1 MALRWIKKS
10 VIQNIANKLKG
21 RDPSISSVQGNQIAT
36 KISELEMVQAI
47 TPNKALSNAN
57 TSYTIPKGRNTGG
70 VVSVSAE
77 TRQDITLKTSTTDY
91 TAHDGMALVK
101 LVVPALDSHPV
112 VCGLKNPGANASVTI
127 SGVNF
132 DPVGFYMGAAAN
144 TGGSASKYAIAGILM
159 DQGTTY
165 GVAEYSSS
173 ASRVIGS
180 CSASRSGTN
189 YTISNIKATDNSAC
203 KFRNINYFYA
213 VWG

>member
-10 VIQNIANKLKG
+10 VVQNIANKLKG

-36 KISELEMVQAI
+36 KISQLEMVQSI
-47 TPNKALSNAN
+47 NPTQTLHKTN
-57 TSYTIPKGRNTGG
+57 TSYTIPKGRNTDGT
-70 VVSVSAE
+70 VSVATE
-77 TRQDITLKTSTTDY
+77 VRDDITLSTSTIDY
-91 TAHDGMALVK
+91 TAHDGKTMTK
-101 LVVPALDSHPV
+101 LIVPALDNHPV
-112 VCGLKNPGANASVTI
+112 ICGLKNPGANASVTI

-144 TGGSASKYAIAGILM
+144 TSGSASKYAIAGILM

-180 CSASRSGTN
+180 CSASRSGTD
-189 YTISNIKATDNSAC
+189 YTISNIKTTDNSAC